1 MIGRADGGNMI
12 DKIPREVIDQ
22 VLSKAM
28 AAVYQFEQQ
37 KVQRFG
43 MTSQDSYLLCF
54 LRKHAPV
61 RMGDIAAELSA
72 HISTASRAVD
82 RLAKRRL
89 VSRNKDPEDKRSVL
103 VSLEPVGEKL
113 MKSSEDHSYRTIKKG
128 MQGYSD
134 EEFTA
139 IMKAAANLNAI
150 LGVPPL
156 DAKVPPKNRI
166 RRGGMK

>member
-1 MIGRADGGNMI
+1 MI

-37 KVQRFG
+37 KVQLFG

-72 HISTASRAVD
+72 HISTASRVVD

-89 VSRNKDPEDKRSVL
+89 VSRSKDPEDKRSVL

-134 EEFTA
+134 EEFAA

-150 LGVPPL
+150 LGVEPL

-166 RRGGMK
+166 RRGRMKRRS

>member
-1 MIGRADGGNMI
+1 MI
-12 DKIPREVIDQ
+12 DKIPREVINQ

-37 KVQRFG
+37 KVQLFG

-72 HISTASRAVD
+72 HISTASRVVD

-89 VSRNKDPEDKRSVL
+89 VSRSKDPEDKRSVL

-134 EEFTA
+134 EEFAA

-166 RRGGMK
+166 RRGRMKRRS

>member
-1 MIGRADGGNMI
+1 MEGIMI

-37 KVQRFG
+37 KVHLFG
-43 MTSQDSYLLCF
+43 MTSQDSYILCF

-61 RMGDIAAELSA
+61 RMGDIAAELST

-89 VSRNKDPEDKRSVL
+89 VSRSKDPEDKRSVL

-113 MKSSEDHSYRTIKKG
+113 MKSSEDHSCRTIKKG

-134 EEFTA
+134 EEFAA

-150 LGVPPL
+150 LGVPTL
-156 DAKVPPKNRI
+156 NAKVPPKNRI
-166 RRGGMK
+166 RRGRMKRRS